1 MIFNEDARVKIPAIL
16 HLMRLGY
23 EYLSLKTAKWD
34 ERTNIFPD
42 VFFAAVTR
50 LNPGTERSD
59 IQRLLDDITLELEN
73 EDLGRAFYQRLLDQ
87 SGTKLI
93 DFSEFDNNSF
103 HVVTE
108 LTCKN
113 GDDEFRPDITLL
125 VNGIPVAFI
134 EVKIPNNRDGIL
146 AERKRIEVRSQNSR
160 FRRFMNITQLMVFSN
175 NMEYDDTSPEPIAGA
190 FYATPSYSKPV
201 FNYFR
206 EEEQLDLETVLAEID
221 DETEN
226 LVLRDNNLPS
236 IKQSP
241 EFMTNKDP
249 DTPTN
254 RVCTSLFSRERLAFF
269 LRYGFAYVK
278 ESAGIQKH
286 VMRYPQF
293 FATRAIR
300 RKLNDGVKKGIIW
313 HTQGSGKTALAF
325 FNVHFLTDYFQQRSA
340 VAKFYFIVDRL
351 DLATQAQREF
361 ADRGLV
367 VHTISSKE
375 DFARDIKA
383 TRVVHNHS
391 GKAEITVVNIQKFRD
406 DSRVVKSSDYDIAIQ
421 RVYFLDEVHRSYNP
435 TGSFLANLMQ
445 SDRNA
450 IMIGLTGTPLLG
462 TDHSSRKIFGDYIHK
477 YYYNASIADGY
488 TLRLMREEIGTSY
501 RMSLKETLAEL
512 EVKHGEFDR
521 TQLYAHRRFVEP
533 MLDYILDDFARSRRT
548 LGDDSIGGMVI
559 CDSSE
564 QAREM
569 FRQFKARIPRAQD
582 SDGSLLAA
590 EKPSEEATSDENQ
603 LSGALVLY
611 DSGSKG
617 ERKDWVAD
625 YKEGKLDIL
634 FVYNMLLTGFD
645 APRLKKLYLGR
656 VVKSHNLLQALTR
669 VNRPYRTFRHGYVV
683 DFADIKKEFDKTN
696 QRYLKELQEE
706 LGDELDTYS
715 HLFKS
720 PEEIEL
726 AIEAIKDI
734 LFRFN
739 TANAEEF
746 SRQITQIDSREE
758 MMRITDALADA
769 RSLHN
774 LIRTQ
779 GDEELLARI
788 DFEQFNRLYR
798 EARHHLDLLNLKEQV
813 ENADASLNLLNV
825 ALEDV
830 LFTFTKLGQEELI
843 IADQLKES
851 LRKTREA
858 MADNFDQ
865 QDPRFVTLKEE
876 LERLFKK
883 KKLDEISPE
892 EMKENISALEVIY
905 KRAQE
910 LNRENDL
917 IRDKYAGDPKYARL
931 HKRLLGAG
939 DIQVSERRLFEAL
952 SGVKTVMD
960 EHVLSNT
967 QIVANEGYFARTT
980 APAVIGS
987 FQEHG
992 GTALDAKRAV
1002 EINRMIVAEYLSEY
1016 ASGTRAG
1023 AATW

>member
-16 HLMRLGY
+16 HLVRLGY
-23 EYLSLKTAKWD
+23 QYLPLRSATWD

-42 VFFAAVTR
+42 VFFAAVSR

-59 IQRLLDDITLELEN
+59 IRRLLDDITLELEN
-73 EDLGRAFYQRLLDQ
+73 EDLGRAFYQRLTDQ
-87 SGTKLI
+87 SGIKLI
-93 DFSEFDNNSF
+93 DFTHFDNNSF

-108 LTCKN
+108 LPCRN

-125 VNGIPVAFI
+125 INGLPLAFI

-146 AERKRIEVRSQNSR
+146 AERKRIEVRSKNPR

-190 FYATPSYSKPV
+190 FYATPSYTRPV

-206 EEEQLDLETVLAEID
+206 EEEELDLQALLAEIED
-221 DETEN
+221 ATDH
-226 LVLRDNNLPS
+226 LVLRDTNLAS

-241 EFMTNKDP
+241 EFLTNKDP
-249 DTPTN
+249 GTPTN
-254 RVCTSLFSRERLAFF
+254 RICTSLFSRERLAYF
-269 LRYGFAYVK
+269 LRYGFTYVT
-278 ESAGIQKH
+278 ESTGIQKH

-300 RKLNDGVKKGIIW
+300 RKLDDGVKNGIIW

-325 FNVHFLTDYFQQRSA
+325 FNVHFLTDYFQQKST

-361 ADRGLV
+361 GDRGLV
-367 VHTISSKE
+367 VHTISTKE
-375 DFARDIKA
+375 NFARDIKA

-421 RVYFLDEVHRSYNP
+421 RVYFLDEVHRSYKP
-435 TGSFLANLMQ
+435 DGSFLANLMQ
-445 SDRNA
+445 SDRSA

-462 TDHSSRKIFGDYIHK
+462 TDHSSRAIFGDYIHK

-488 TLRLMREEIGTSY
+488 TLRLMREEIETKY
-501 RMSLKETLAEL
+501 QMSLKETLAQL

-533 MLDYILDDFARSRRT
+533 MLDYILDDFTASRRT
-548 LGDDSIGGMVI
+548 LGDDSIGAMVI

-569 FRQFKARIPRAQD
+569 FRQFQARSKPVRD
-582 SDGSLLAA
+582 SDGALLAA
-590 EKPSEEATSDENQ
+590 EKPTRDDPSDSGN

-617 ERKDWVAD
+617 DRKDWVAN

-634 FVYNMLLTGFD
+634 FVFNMLLTGFD

-683 DFADIKKEFDKTN
+683 DFADIKKEFEKTN

-715 HLFKS
+715 RLFKS
-720 PEEIEL
+720 PEEIEQE
-726 AIEAIKDI
+726 IEAIKDI

-739 TANAEEF
+739 TTNAEEF
-746 SRQITQIDSREE
+746 SRQISQIDSREE
-758 MMRITDALADA
+758 MVRITDALADA

-779 GDEELLARI
+779 GDEELLTKI
-788 DFEQFNRLYR
+788 DFEQLNRLYR

-830 LFTFTKLGQEELI
+830 LFTFRKLGEEELI

-858 MADNFDQ
+858 MANNFDQ
-865 QDPRFVTLKEE
+865 QDPRFVSLKEE

-892 EMKENISALEVIY
+892 EMQKNIDALEVIY
-905 KRAQE
+905 KKARE
-910 LNRENDL
+910 LNRQNDL
-917 IRDKYAGDPKYARL
+917 IRDKYNGDPKYARL

-939 DIQVSERRLFEAL
+939 DIQISERRLFEAL
-952 SGVKTVMD
+952 SGIKNTMD
-960 EHVLSNT
+960 EQVLSNT
-967 QIVANEGYFARTT
+967 QILANEGYFARTT

-987 FQEHG
+987 FRERG
-992 GTALDAKRAV
+992 GTALGAKRAV

>member
-1 MIFNEDARVKIPAIL
+1 MVFNEDARVKIPAIL
-16 HLMRLGY
+16 HLIRLGY
-23 EYLSLKTAKWD
+23 EYRPLRSATWD
-34 ERTNIFPD
+34 ESTNIFPD
-42 VFFAAVTR
+42 LFRAAVMR
-50 LNPGTERSD
+50 LNSGVEPDDVHRV
-59 IQRLLDDITLELEN
+59 LNDITLELEN
-73 EDLGRAFYQRLLDQ
+73 EDLGRAFYNRLTDQ
-87 SGTKLI
+87 SGFKLI
-93 DFSEFDNNSF
+93 DFANFNNNSF

-125 VNGIPVAFI
+125 INGLPLAFI
-134 EVKIPNNRDGIL
+134 EVKIPNNRDGII
-146 AERKRIEVRSQNSR
+146 AERKRIEVRSRNSR

-175 NMEYDDTSPEPIAGA
+175 NMEYDDASPEPIAGA
-190 FYATPSYSKPV
+190 FYATPSYTKPV

-206 EEEQLDLETVLAEID
+206 EEERLDLETLLRKVD

-226 LVLRDNNLPS
+226 LVLLDNNLAS
-236 IKQSP
+236 IKQSG
-241 EFMTNKDP
+241 EFLTNKDP

-254 RVCTSLFSRERLAFF
+254 RICTSLFSRERLAF
-269 LRYGFAYVK
+269 LLQYGFAYVT
-278 ESAGIQKH
+278 ETAGIQKH

-293 FATRAIR
+293 FATRAIG
-300 RKLNDGVKKGIIW
+300 RKLGEGARQGIIW

-351 DLATQAQREF
+351 DLATQTHREF
-361 ADRGLV
+361 VGRGLV
-367 VHTISSKE
+367 VHTISTKE

-383 TRVVHNHS
+383 TKVVHNHS
-391 GKAEITVVNIQKFRD
+391 GKAEITVVNIQKFRE
-406 DSRVVKSSDYDIAIQ
+406 DSRVVNSSDYDVAIQ

-450 IMIGLTGTPLLG
+450 VMIGLTGTPLLG
-462 TDHSSRKIFGDYIHK
+462 TDYSSRKIFGDYIHK

-488 TLRLMREEIGTSY
+488 TLRLMREEIETRY
-501 RMSLKETLAEL
+501 QMSLKETLAQL

-521 TQLYAHRRFVEP
+521 TALYAHPRFVEP
-533 MLDYILDDFARSRRT
+533 MLEYILEDFTTSRRV
-548 LGDDSIGGMVI
+548 LGDDSIGAMVI
-559 CDSSE
+559 CDSSD

-569 FRQFKARIPRAQD
+569 FRQFEALTPSRRD
-582 SDGSLLAA
+582 SDGALLAA
-590 EKPSEEATSDENQ
+590 ENPEEAPPSDDNR

-617 ERKDWVAD
+617 DRKDWVAD
-625 YKEGKLDIL
+625 YKEGELDIL

-683 DFADIKKEFDKTN
+683 DFADIKKEFEKTN

-706 LGDELDTYS
+706 LGDELDNYS

-720 PEEIEL
+720 QEEIEQE
-726 AIEAIKDI
+726 IEAIKDI

-739 TANAEEF
+739 TTNAEEF
-746 SRQITQIDSREE
+746 SRQISAIESREE
-758 MMRITDALADA
+758 MIRITNALADA

-774 LIRTQ
+774 LIRTH

-788 DFEQFNRLYR
+788 DFEQLNRLYR
-798 EARHHLDLLNLKEQV
+798 EARHHLDLLNLKQQV

-830 LFTFTKLGQEELI
+830 LFTFRKLGEAELV

-883 KKLDEISPE
+883 KKLDEISSE
-892 EMKENISALEVIY
+892 EMKANISALDVIY
-905 KRAQE
+905 KKARE
-910 LNRENDL
+910 LNRQNEL
-917 IRDKYAGDPKYARL
+917 IRDKYSGDPKYARL

-939 DIQVSERRLFEAL
+939 DIPISERRLFEAL
-952 SGVKTVMD
+952 SGIKVTMD
-960 EHVLSNT
+960 EQVLSNT
-967 QIVANEGYFARTT
+967 QIIANEAYFTRTT
-980 APAVIGS
+980 SPAVIRG
-987 FQEHG
+987 FQDQG
-992 GTALDAKRAV
+992 GTVLPSKQAL

-1016 ASGTRAG
+1016 ASGTRVG